1 MFARFQLATL
11 GSLLVV
17 AALISGGSVQA
28 AGLATLVPIGQLK
41 AQPEWNYVI
50 CHGLGGMEPGDR
62 FAHLGAEIKRRVPDA
77 NVLLVDWTPTATQTN
92 AFGLPQ
98 VWKTARQINTVA
110 DDAARSL
117 AELQIDPRRTTLI
130 GESFGAYV
138 AGRIGIAL
146 GGVEHLL
153 AFNPANEAGGYE
165 PLDLRASACHAW
177 SFHTYSPY
185 DTAQE
190 IAHADFFLE
199 TPTGADPSAQHTHGI
214 VWLAE
219 RIASGDLSWLRL
231 EKAVPTPKLNA
242 FRGEAHLDGRLED
255 TTIAR
260 HPPSAAA

>member
-1 MFARFQLATL
+1 M
-11 GSLLVV
+11 
-17 AALISGGSVQA
+17 
-28 AGLATLVPIGQLK
+28 K
-41 AQPEWNYVI
+41 PEWTFII

-62 FAHLGAEIKRRVPDA
+62 FEHLGAEIKRRIPDA

-110 DDAARSL
+110 ADAARSL
-117 AELQIDPRRTTLI
+117 AELRIDPRRTTLI

-153 AFNPANEAGGYE
+153 AFNPANEAGGYA
-165 PLDLRASACHAW
+165 PLDLRLAARQTW
-177 SFHTYSPY
+177 SFHTYSVY
-185 DTAQE
+185 DTTQE

-199 TPTGADPSAQHTHGI
+199 TPAGADPTAQHTYGI

-219 RIASGDLSWLRL
+219 RIASGDLLWLRL
-231 EKAVPTPKLNA
+231 EKTVPTAKLNA

-260 HPPSAAA
+260 QRSNPAA